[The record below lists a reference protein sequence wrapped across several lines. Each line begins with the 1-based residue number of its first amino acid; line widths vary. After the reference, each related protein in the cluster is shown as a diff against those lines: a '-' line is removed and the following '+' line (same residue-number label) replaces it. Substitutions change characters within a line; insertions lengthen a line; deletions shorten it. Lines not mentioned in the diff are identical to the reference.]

1 MCCDSAARERFA
13 VFLEPGLRR
22 RVPFSAMRKEPKN
35 RRGRLRMSAYALI
48 FAYPTPSVTSRHLPL
63 TGGVGPGPLFTGDIP
78 LARQKISGAQNLS
91 DDLNSRRATGPW
103 VCKNFGWC
111 GSVPAPG
118 VPSQRFRD
126 VCPWAYHKSDCRGG
140 LWCSTLGS
148 VKSNVSF
155 LTPRRSEARRQKGTE
170 SQEHRTGPAARRRLR
185 GDIPAGTG

>member
-48 FAYPTPSVTSRHLPL
+48 FAYPTPSVASRHLPL
-63 TGGVGPGPLFTGDIP
+63 TGGVGPGPLFTGDIL

-91 DDLNSRRATGPW
+91 DDLNSHRATGPW
-103 VCKNFGWC
+103 VCKNCGWC

-118 VPSQRFRD
+118 APSQRSRG
-126 VCPWAYHKSDCRGG
+126 VCPWAYHRSDYQGYMVQ
-140 LWCSTLGS
+140 LLGN
-148 VKSNVSF
+148 VKKNASSSIPYRP
-155 LTPRRSEARRQKGTE
+155 TAQRQKGTE
-170 SQEHRTGPAARRRLR
+170 SQGYRTGPAARRRLR